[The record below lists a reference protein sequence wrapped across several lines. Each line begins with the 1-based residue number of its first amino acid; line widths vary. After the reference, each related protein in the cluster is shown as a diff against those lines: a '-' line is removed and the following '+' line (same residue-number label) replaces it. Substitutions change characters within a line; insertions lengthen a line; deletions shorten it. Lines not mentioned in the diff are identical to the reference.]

1 LVKECPNC
9 HNIEDD
15 SSVFCS
21 KCGCRFESR
30 ISVSEVPI
38 KPEEVVWMGK
48 PHPLFFLESP
58 IFWIGVILLIPYFI
72 FFPIPVIV
80 GAIITFIVAPF
91 AFRLYQK
98 GQTTPA
104 IIIFILLGIFFCLPW
119 ILMFLGYVDGV
130 LSLEYL
136 ISRDKIFITKK
147 FVGLTKREVLLKE
160 VRDVVVEVNF
170 LGRLLGY
177 GNVIPLTGGMIDLW
191 AVSRSTLKHSIIR
204 GVPNPEHI
212 EKVIRSLITSK
223 SK

>member
-1 LVKECPNC
+1 
-9 HNIEDD
+9 
-15 SSVFCS
+15 
-21 KCGCRFESR
+21 
-30 ISVSEVPI
+30 
-38 KPEEVVWMGK
+38 
-48 PHPLFFLESP
+48 
-58 IFWIGVILLIPYFI
+58 
-72 FFPIPVIV
+72 
-80 GAIITFIVAPF
+80 
-91 AFRLYQK
+91 
-98 GQTTPA
+98 
-104 IIIFILLGIFFCLPW
+104 
-119 ILMFLGYVDGV
+119 MFLGYVDGV

-204 GVPNPEHI
+204 GVPNSEHI

>member
-1 LVKECPNC
+1 
-9 HNIEDD
+9 
-15 SSVFCS
+15 
-21 KCGCRFESR
+21 
-30 ISVSEVPI
+30 
-38 KPEEVVWMGK
+38 
-48 PHPLFFLESP
+48 
-58 IFWIGVILLIPYFI
+58 LLIPYFI
-72 FFPIPVIV
+72 FFLIPVIV
-80 GAIITFIVAPF
+80 GAIITFIAAPF

-204 GVPNPEHI
+204 GVPNSEHI